1 MFPINAQQF
10 NSQVPVPVRNQRLCG
25 NPSCRQP
32 GHTIRTC
39 NHSSVAELRALA
51 VNVSNYSIAYQYP
64 EFIKRWVSTRLHTT
78 SISILFAKVVNSS
91 IITRVTLGEMKEAII
106 HHYYQRILS
115 IPLADGTINE
125 SRIREL
131 ASISFTPMIIS
142 GLRDLMES
150 LGVQYRVLPGERL
163 IRDHNIAR
171 NNLAFYSTRLATSSR
186 RMDALIAEHAE
197 TELLREAALQVY
209 IRMEDEME
217 EYNRTHTNGVLNQRK
232 FPDMAVIIKPVQDPN
247 PEEVVAAEEFGDCPI
262 CMEPLDEAMV
272 EINCGHKY
280 CDLCITRYLDTLR
293 RNQDPTCS
301 MCRTGINCMMFR
313 NESSRKIVD
322 DKYCAV
328 VAV

>member
-1 MFPINAQQF
+1 M
-10 NSQVPVPVRNQRLCG
+10 
-25 NPSCRQP
+25 
-32 GHTIRTC
+32 
-39 NHSSVAELRALA
+39 AELRALA

-64 EFIKRWVSTRLHTT
+64 EFIKRWVARLPTT
-78 SISILFAKVVNSS
+78 SISILFVKVVNS
-91 IITRVTLGEMKEAII
+91 IITRITLGEMKEAII

-115 IPLADGTINE
+115 MPLADGTISE

-142 GLRDLMES
+142 DLRDLMES
-150 LGVQYRVLPGERL
+150 LGVPYRILPGEQL
-163 IRDHNIAR
+163 IREHNIAR

-186 RMDALIAEHAE
+186 RMDALITEHAE

-209 IRMEDEME
+209 IRMEDQLE

-232 FPDMAVIIKPVQDPN
+232 FPDIAVIIKPIQDPI

-301 MCRTGINCMMFR
+301 LCRVGINCMMFR
-313 NESSRKIVD
+313 NEEARKILD
-322 DKYCAV
+322 DKYCVPVQEPV
-328 VAV
+328 V